1 MDNWQGNVST
11 ILTWVWVLVAPYLAD
26 YFTQDQFIS
35 VGLAVVGL
43 IIAVWSSYNPN
54 TFKFLKND
62 QSECSCDVETE
73 TEEDLI
79 NEEYE
84 EEYQ

>member
-11 ILTWVWVLVAPYLAD
+11 ILTWIWVLVAPYLGE

-35 VGLAVVGL
+35 IGLAIIGL
-43 IIAVWSSYNPN
+43 IIAVWSSYHPN
-54 TFKFLKND
+54 TFKFLDND
-62 QSECSCDVETE
+62 QSECSCDVE